1 MNETQKNTCK
11 KMTNWFWFKL
21 YALGKLPLPLFT
33 GIKITELNE
42 EKCVT
47 SVKYKWLNKNPFR
60 STYWAVLG
68 MAAELSSGAY
78 ALLATQGKSE
88 SVAVILVST
97 KAEFLKKATGTSTFT
112 CMDWTKLE
120 TVANRAIESNEP
132 QIVLCETVGIDDKG
146 EPIARFEFTWSFKKR
161 EHAIT

>member
-1 MNETQKNTCK
+1 
-11 KMTNWFWFKL
+11 MTNWFWFKL

>member
-1 MNETQKNTCK
+1 
-11 KMTNWFWFKL
+11 MTNWFWFKL

-97 KAEFLKKATGTSTFT
+97 KAEFLKKATGTSIFT

>member
-21 YALGKLPLPLFT
+21 YTLGKLPLPLFT

-42 EKCVT
+42 KKCVT

-120 TVANRAIESNEP
+120 TAVNRAIESNEP

-161 EHAIT
+161 EYAIT